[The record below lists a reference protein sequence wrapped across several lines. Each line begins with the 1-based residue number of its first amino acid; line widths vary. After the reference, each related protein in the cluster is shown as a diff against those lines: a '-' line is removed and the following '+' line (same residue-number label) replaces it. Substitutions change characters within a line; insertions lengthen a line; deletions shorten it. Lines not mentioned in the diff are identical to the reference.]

1 MTYQGNYSHWMHY
14 TPKKTVES
22 VLESNNH
29 LLVQLKRNQPSLHD
43 AMVAHT
49 KRKSPNDVY
58 KSQDIG
64 KRNRIETRI
73 ASTWILKPDIGA
85 EKWHNHF
92 KTLIRVE
99 RTVDRFDTRKKEWI
113 RSEETSYYLCDL
125 KLAAEQASTTIRK
138 HWGVENKLHYIR
150 DTRFDEDA
158 SRIRVN
164 PSIFALLRSFAF
176 NLLRFNKIEN
186 ISLALYDNALSLD
199 RLLEYKGF

>member
-1 MTYQGNYSHWMHY
+1 M
-14 TPKKTVES
+14 
-22 VLESNNH
+22 LASNNH
-29 LLVQLKRNQPSLHD
+29 LLVQLKRNQPTLHD
-43 AMVAHT
+43 AMVLY
-49 KRKSPNDVY
+49 SNNECPNDTH
-58 KSQDIG
+58 KTHDIG
-64 KRNRIETRI
+64 KHNRIETRV
-73 ASTWILKPDIGA
+73 ASTWLLKPNSGTK
-85 EKWHNHF
+85 EWHNHF

-99 RTVDRFDTRKKEWI
+99 RKVERFNTRKKDFDY
-113 RSEETSYYLCDL
+113 SEETSYYLCDL
-125 KLAAEQASTTIRK
+125 ELTAERANTTIRK

-199 RLLEYKGF
+199 RLLKYDGL

>member
-1 MTYQGNYSHWMHY
+1 MLYIL
-14 TPKKTVES
+14 KKTVES
-22 VLESNNH
+22 VLGSNNH
-29 LLVQLKRNQPSLHD
+29 LLVQLKRNQPTLHD
-43 AMVAHT
+43 VMVLHSNDEA
-49 KRKSPNDVY
+49 PNDTHKMYDV
-58 KSQDIG
+58 G
-64 KRNRIETRI
+64 KHNRIETRI
-73 ASTWILKPDIGA
+73 ASTWLLRPNIGTK
-85 EKWHNHF
+85 EWHNHF

-99 RTVDRFDTRKKEWI
+99 RKVDRFNTRKKDWD
-113 RSEETSYYLCDL
+113 RSEEASYYLCDL
-125 KLAAEQASTTIRK
+125 ELTAEQANTTIRK

-199 RLLEYKGF
+199 RLLKYEGL